1 MSEISLVYEAIGRLV
16 VAFVSRRYR
25 GEVRLA
31 STAVALGLIAA
42 ILWLFLGRRFAQ
54 DVAGGR
60 ASGVG
65 SRKSRSGQKLSIR

>member
-42 ILWLFLGRRFAQ
+42 ILC
-54 DVAGGR
+54 VAPALALPVR
-60 ASGVG
+60 CITMCLV
-65 SRKSRSGQKLSIR
+65 L